1 MPISIHNYLPSVNL
15 HSDNLEDDE
24 NRIRILVDTEATMNT
39 GSLEYHLWVMSQYPE
54 MVEEYIQYGKDTTYD
69 VVHLLAA
76 IDLRDTN

>member
-15 HSDNLEDDE
+15 HSDNPEDDE
-24 NRIRILVDTEATMNT
+24 NRIRILVDIEATMNT
-39 GSLEYHLWVMSQYPE
+39 GSLEYYQWVMSQFPE
-54 MVEEYIQYGKDTTYD
+54 MVEEYIQYGKDTAYN